1 MTVELDALFLLSVL
15 PTLDDLVEV
24 MLIDN
29 GQMAIGKAFDDS
41 NPFDIPGGLKHLLTE
56 ASALTDPGYFD

>member
-29 GQMAIGKAFDDS
+29 GQMAIGQAFDHS
-41 NPFDIPGGLKHLLTE
+41 NPFDIPGGLKYLLTE